1 MDDYLA
7 MPKQDEIKKLAGKV
21 STLGMGFMRDTE
33 ARNKAVPFVQK
44 TVEFSQQIQNTFE
57 AIPQYFEAQDW
68 NSVYEPLRQSRD
80 YLASIPIGTGALH
93 AAVSG
98 AAMSNSAGTAVM
110 TILSNAVRDP
120 DPNAKVWAIQ
130 NVGRFERLQIELTSI
145 DFIRRKLANSLSRLR
160 AAQESSHRLR
170 NFDEV
175 ALCIAFF
182 LRLVI
187 VLWRRAD
194 FRLLEAKSVT
204 NGGDD

>member
-1 MDDYLA
+1 
-7 MPKQDEIKKLAGKV
+7 MPKQDEIKKLAGEV
-21 STLGMGFMRDTE
+21 STLGVGFMRDTE

-44 TVEFSQQIQNTFE
+44 TIEFSQQIQNTFE
-57 AIPQYFEAQDW
+57 AIPHSFETRDW
-68 NSVYEPLRQSRD
+68 NSVYEPLKQCRD
-80 YLASIPIGTGALH
+80 YLASISIGTGALH

-98 AAMSNSAGTAVM
+98 AAMSNSAGSAVM
-110 TILSNAVRDP
+110 IILLKTAPDP
-120 DPNAKVWAIQ
+120 DANAKAWVTL
-130 NVGRFERLQIELTSI
+130 NVGCFERLQVEQTNI

-182 LRLVI
+182 LCLVI